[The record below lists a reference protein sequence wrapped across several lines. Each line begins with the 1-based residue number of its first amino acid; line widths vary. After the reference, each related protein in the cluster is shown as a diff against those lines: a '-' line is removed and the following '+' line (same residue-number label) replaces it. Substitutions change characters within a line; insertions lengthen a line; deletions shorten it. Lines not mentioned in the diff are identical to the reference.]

1 MWNNKKFATVP
12 MSLKLTLDNSAHL
25 ELMGRFVVATAWCRE
40 MRKQACAKEVLLKN
54 IIVTVCNTLVV
65 EF

>member
-1 MWNNKKFATVP
+1 
-12 MSLKLTLDNSAHL
+12 MSLKLTLYNSAHL
-25 ELMGRFVVATAWCRE
+25 ELMGRFAVATAWCRE